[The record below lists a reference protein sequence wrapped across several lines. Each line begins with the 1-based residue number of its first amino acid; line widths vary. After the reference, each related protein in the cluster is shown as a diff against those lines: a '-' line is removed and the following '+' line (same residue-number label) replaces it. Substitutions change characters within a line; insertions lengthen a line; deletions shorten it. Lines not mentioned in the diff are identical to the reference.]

1 MPNDDRS
8 YISDTSLFLG
18 ALGYHLLFIL
28 FVGGPWRQSL
38 FVLVVA
44 LWLTLV
50 YYFSGLLIILGPPA
64 HYREIQKSRL
74 VSRIKE
80 EETLKVSLLSDT

>member
-1 MPNDDRS
+1 MPNDDHS
-8 YISDTSLFLG
+8 YISDTLLLSG
-18 ALGYHLLFIL
+18 ALGYHWLFIL

-38 FVLVVA
+38 FVGVVA

-50 YYFSGLLIILGPPA
+50 YHFLGLLIILGPPA
-64 HYREIQKSRL
+64 HYREIQKSML